1 MKKSENK
8 TVAKKVVS
16 KKRVAE
22 KPKSKIE
29 KYFASKVTPKRN
41 PKRKKDN
48 TDKVTLTPM
57 TIADFQPKTKS
68 VKTLHNTTS
77 SQAKDNVK
85 DIVFWGDGDTFK
97 LISKASSKA
106 EGWLKST
113 KAMYINSVGCV
124 VQVTTQQ
131 GDNIAEAITFVPMVK
146 IQDVKNDKDEVVS
159 RRLVSMGFP
168 NEIKGK

>member
-1 MKKSENK
+1 MKKSVKK
-8 TVAKKVVS
+8 TVPKKVL
-16 KKRVAE
+16 
-22 KPKSKIE
+22 
-29 KYFASKVTPKRN
+29 ASKTIPTRN
-41 PKRKKDN
+41 SSRKKDN
-48 TDKVTLTPM
+48 SKKVILKPT
-57 TIADFQPKTKS
+57 TIFDFQPKTKS

-113 KAMYINSVGCV
+113 KAMYINNVGCV

-131 GDNIAEAITFVPMVK
+131 GDNVAEAITFVPMVK